1 MSATPAESRAALAAL
16 LRARLGEGPAAD
28 FLAEHAGDDVEA
40 LRAAFGD
47 LRRVVGARPLVAS
60 FQERET
66 VKVPTAWGDLFLGRW
81 TTDTA
86 ARVLLLSQAVQA
98 APAPFKALWQAY
110 DLGDTETRVAA
121 LHVLN
126 FVEDSDEEAALEIIA
141 DAGRT
146 YLEQLMDAAWCGNPF
161 TAAHLDDQQ
170 YRKAVLKGLFCGL
183 DVSRFIG
190 LEERADAELAQSLC
204 EFADEREAAGRP
216 VPPAV
221 WIVAARHPR
230 PGLVARLIGRMEHP
244 LPDERLVAARA
255 LANAA
260 DPRTASFIDERLGRE
275 GDPRVLAALSLARA
289 AAAR

>member
-1 MSATPAESRAALAAL
+1 MSATPAESRAALDAL
-16 LRARLGEGPAAD
+16 LRARLGDGPGVD
-28 FLAEHAGDDVEA
+28 FLAAHADDDVET
-40 LRAAFGD
+40 LRAAFAD
-47 LRRVVGARPLVAS
+47 LRRIVGARPLVAS

-66 VKVPTAWGDLFLGRW
+66 VSVPTAWGDLVLGRW

-86 ARVLLLSQAVQA
+86 ARVLLLAQAVQRTSAPYA
-98 APAPFKALWQAY
+98 ALYAAY

-121 LHVLN
+121 LHALS
-126 FVEDSDEEAALEIIA
+126 FVDDPEEDPALEIIA

-146 YLEQLMDAAWCGNPF
+146 YLEQLMEAAWCGNPF

-170 YRKAVLKGLFCGL
+170 YRKAVLKALFCGL

-190 LEERADAELAQSLC
+190 LEDRADAELAKSLC

-221 WIVAARHPR
+221 WVVSALHPR

-244 LPDERLVAARA
+244 LPDERLV
-255 LANAA
+255 
-260 DPRTASFIDERLGRE
+260 
-275 GDPRVLAALSLARA
+275 
-289 AAAR
+289 